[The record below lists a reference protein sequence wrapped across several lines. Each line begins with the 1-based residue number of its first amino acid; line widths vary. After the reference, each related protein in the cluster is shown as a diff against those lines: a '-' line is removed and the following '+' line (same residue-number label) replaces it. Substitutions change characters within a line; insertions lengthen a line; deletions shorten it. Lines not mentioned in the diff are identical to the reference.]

1 MDIIKN
7 QTNIYDEEL
16 IKKIYEEC
24 NKDEFATILKLLN
37 LEEKQ
42 PPEYFKNQD
51 SADKKDIEMFR
62 KIMNDKETFFYN
74 KINKETKAE

>member
-16 IKKIYEEC
+16 IKKVYEEC
-24 NKDEFATILKLLN
+24 NKDEFATILKLLD

-42 PPEYFKNQD
+42 TPEYFKNQN
-51 SADKKDIEMFR
+51 SADKKDVEMFR

-74 KINKETKAE
+74 KINKETTSK